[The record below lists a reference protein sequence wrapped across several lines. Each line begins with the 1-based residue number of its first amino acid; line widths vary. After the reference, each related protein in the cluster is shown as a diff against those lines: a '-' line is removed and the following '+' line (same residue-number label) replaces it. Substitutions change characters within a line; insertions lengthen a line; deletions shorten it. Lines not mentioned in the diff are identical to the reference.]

1 MNSPIGGCHTE
12 PQEDVDLNGGW
23 VSSGKCK
30 NWHQNG
36 RVETGFLSS
45 KSKINFRVDLTH
57 YNL

>member
-1 MNSPIGGCHTE
+1 MNSSIGGCHTE

-36 RVETGFLSS
+36 RVETGFLSA
-45 KSKINFRVDLTH
+45 KSENKRKVNI
-57 YNL
+57 